1 MAAIVKLARFTQV
14 DLKARASS
22 TQRVQ
27 LLTIPYSHYC
37 ELARWSL
44 EVADIEY
51 DEHGYSPGAHVLQT
65 LALRVGDARGKAHW
79 HLSKSSSVQKAAK
92 APAAK
97 APAAKAPT
105 DDDEAVFV
113 HKRRPNST
121 AVPVLCLPD
130 GSTVLS
136 DSWAVAEHCFRGGA
150 NAAGWP
156 AGGLKECLDEELG
169 VLARQLAYVAA
180 FRPANLAVWDGLCL
194 DSAGCLFGA
203 LYRLGGGGVLRKS
216 MISMFRADDEAAT
229 ADALERLR
237 AVVVRIEATWLLPQ
251 AYAGGRV
258 SSTGWTV
265 GGGSAP
271 AMADYA
277 MAALAAVL
285 VLPQQYCAG
294 RYAPYFDQLIAQD
307 AVFRAQVEEFRATA
321 LGRHCAK
328 MYEEYR

>member
-1 MAAIVKLARFTQV
+1 M
-14 DLKARASS
+14 
-22 TQRVQ
+22 
-27 LLTIPYSHYC
+27 
-37 ELARWSL
+37 
-44 EVADIEY
+44 
-51 DEHGYSPGAHVLQT
+51 
-65 LALRVGDARGKAHW
+65 
-79 HLSKSSSVQKAAK
+79 
-92 APAAK
+92 
-97 APAAKAPT
+97 
-105 DDDEAVFV
+105 
-113 HKRRPNST
+113 
-121 AVPVLCLPD
+121 
-130 GSTVLS
+130 
-136 DSWAVAEHCFRGGA
+136 
-150 NAAGWP
+150 
-156 AGGLKECLDEELG
+156 
-169 VLARQLAYVAA
+169 AA

-194 DSAGCLFGA
+194 NSAGCLFGA
-203 LYRLGGGGVLRKS
+203 LYRLGGGGALRKS

-237 AVVVRIEATWLLPQ
+237 AVVARIEATWLSPQ

-258 SSTGWTV
+258 GSTGWTV

-285 VLPQQYCAG
+285 VLPQHYCAG